1 MPTHLQDLEEALYQ
15 KQLQINCILNITQAI
30 NNNESAE
37 ELFNRF
43 LTFLNREMLI
53 TKMAFLVWE
62 EKEWSCACQFNFDNV
77 DFILKNPQ
85 LFLEYKHISKLGDP
99 KRSEFEGV
107 GFIIPIRHK
116 NEPIAFVMIG
126 FGDSNDDEYN
136 KIKFITTI
144 SNVIAVAIENKRL
157 FKRQVEQERL
167 RQEMEVASQV
177 QKMLIPTELPA
188 NKSYG
193 ISTFYQPHA
202 NVGGDFISCVEVQK
216 NKLAVCIADVSGK
229 GVPAALLMANF
240 QAVYQSASNQ
250 FRDLK
255 QMVRYINK
263 QIYNITRSERFITC
277 FFGVY
282 NTEEGI
288 LRYVNAGHN
297 PPVMWN
303 RGSTTLL
310 KEGTTLLG
318 AFEEL
323 PFLQVGEICVQK
335 GCILVCYTDGLVELQ
350 NTSGDFYQEQ
360 RLIDFIQNNDVDNDK
375 DFTRLLLEEIDEFR
389 GEAAYSDDIAVLTL
403 SFKYD
408 AVPKV
413 LS

>member
-43 LTFLNREMLI
+43 MTFLNREMSI
-53 TKMAFLVWE
+53 SKMIFLVWE
-62 EKEWSCACQFNFDNV
+62 DREWSCACRFNFENV

-99 KRSEFEGV
+99 KRPEFDGIS
-107 GFIIPIRHK
+107 FIIPVRHK
-116 NEPIAFVMIG
+116 NEPIAFVLIG

-157 FKRQVEQERL
+157 FKRQVEQERM

-177 QKMLIPTELPA
+177 QQMLIPTELPA

-202 NVGGDFISCVEVQK
+202 NVGGDFISCRELRK
-216 NKLAVCIADVSGK
+216 NTLAICIADVSGK

-240 QAVYQSASNQ
+240 QAVYQSALNQ

-255 QMVRYINK
+255 KMVGYINK

-277 FFGVY
+277 FFAVY

-297 PPVMWN
+297 PPVMCN
-303 RGSTTLL
+303 NGSVILL

-318 AFEEL
+318 AFEDL
-323 PFLQVGEICVQK
+323 PFLQVGEVCVEK
-335 GCILVCYTDGLVELQ
+335 GGILVCYTDGLVELK
-350 NTSGDFYQEQ
+350 NSEGDFYQEQ
-360 RLIDFIQNNDVDNDK
+360 RLVDFICSNDVDNDK
-375 DFTRLLLEEIDEFR
+375 EFTRLLLKEIDEFK

-408 AVPKV
+408 AVSKV
-413 LS
+413 Y